1 MPQRIAAPETMA
13 LAATMIRQL
22 DWRDF
27 ETLVDLIFMRSG
39 WQRISPLGRDQAD
52 VDLILKQPVT
62 GETAWVQV
70 KSRSTQ
76 SELDQYLER
85 FQRHGS
91 CDRFFFVCHTAAKP
105 LSAPA
110 DAKIH
115 LWSAERVASAA
126 AEAGLL
132 DWLVDHAA

>member
-1 MPQRIAAPETMA
+1 LGQVPLCSWSTMERVTA
-13 LAATMIRQL
+13 SPG
-22 DWRDF
+22 
-27 ETLVDLIFMRSG
+27 MRSG

-52 VDLILKQPVT
+52 VDLIVKQPVT

-76 SELDQYLER
+76 SELDQYLDR

-91 CDRFFFVCHTAAKP
+91 CDRFFFVCHSARP
-105 LSAPA
+105 LSGPA

-115 LWSAERVASAA
+115 LWSAERVAGAA

-132 DWLVDHAA
+132 DCLIDHAL